1 MIAQNKIIILMFA
14 FLLVSSFASAT
25 ELKLVKVSE
34 LKVGDVIVSNAGVEI
49 PVTDLVPVKSDKVT
63 ISGYLMQKVFREEET
78 NNIKVVASGNS
89 GQGVISGN
97 AIINVPVVEKVDLNN
112 FQKIVNTLRGWF
124 GQ

>member
-1 MIAQNKIIILMFA
+1 MLVFLFMF
-14 FLLVSSFASAT
+14 SFASAT

-49 PVTDLVPVKSDKVT
+49 PVTGLVPVQSDEVT
-63 ISGYLMQKVFREEET
+63 ISNYIMQRVFGSEDSGSIKAE
-78 NNIKVVASGNS
+78 KVVASGNF

-97 AIINVPVVEKVDLNN
+97 AIIEVPMEKKTDLNN
-112 FQKIVNTLRGWF
+112 FQKIVNTLKRWF

>member
-1 MIAQNKIIILMFA
+1 MSTKNILILMFA
-14 FLLVSSFASAT
+14 FSLVLSFASAT

-49 PVTDLVPVKSDKVT
+49 PVTDLVPVQSDKVT
-63 ISGYLMQKVFREEET
+63 ISGYLMQKVFGEEET

-97 AIINVPVVEKVDLNN
+97 AIIDVPVEKKVELNN
-112 FQKIVNTLRGWF
+112 FQKIVNTLKRWF

>member
-1 MIAQNKIIILMFA
+1 MFA
-14 FLLVSSFASAT
+14 FLFLASLVSAT

-49 PVTDLVPVKSDKVT
+49 PVTDLVSVQSDKVT
-63 ISGYLMQKVFREEET
+63 ISGYLMQRVFGEEET

-97 AIINVPVVEKVDLNN
+97 AIIDVPIEKEVRLNN
-112 FQKIVNTLRGWF
+112 FQKIVNTLRRWF